1 MRFLEDKD
9 YIKLTRQGD
18 MRAFGLLVK
27 KHQNLVFTLAIRM
40 LKNHEEA
47 QEAAQDSF
55 VKVYQCLSSFEGKS
69 KFTTWLY
76 RIVYNECLGR
86 LRKTKLHFTLVED
99 ILNNS
104 DEPPDFMDG
113 FEIMQLEERAE
124 LVKKGIQ
131 LLNSSEAVVLTLFYL
146 EDQSIKE
153 ISKITGIM
161 EANLKVQLFR
171 GRKNLANALQKLY
184 NKELIGLK

>member
-1 MRFLEDKD
+1 MRFLEDHD
-9 YIKLTRQGD
+9 YIRLTRQGD
-18 MRAFGLLVK
+18 MHAFGLLVQ

-55 VKVYQCLSSFEGKS
+55 VRVYQCLSSFQGKS
-69 KFTTWLY
+69 KFSTWLY

-86 LRKTKLHFTLVED
+86 LRKTKRHFTLVEE
-99 ILNNS
+99 IVNNG
-104 DEPPDFMDG
+104 DEPGDFMDG
-113 FEIMQLEERAE
+113 FEIMHQEERAE

-131 LLNSSEAVVLTLFYL
+131 LLSSSEAAVLTLFYL

-153 ISKITGIM
+153 IGTITGSSESNI
-161 EANLKVQLFR
+161 KVQLFR
-171 GRKNLANALQKLY
+171 GRKNLALALQKLT
-184 NKELIGLK
+184 NKELIGLT

>member
-1 MRFLEDKD
+1 MRFLEDHD
-9 YIKLTRQGD
+9 YIRLTRQGD
-18 MRAFGLLVK
+18 MQAFGLLVQ

-47 QEAAQDSF
+47 QEATQDSF
-55 VKVYQCLSSFEGKS
+55 VRVYQCLSSFEGKS

-86 LRKTKLHFTLVED
+86 LRKTKRHFTLVED
-99 ILNNS
+99 ILNNG
-104 DEPPDFMDG
+104 DEPADFIDG
-113 FEIMQLEERAE
+113 FEIMHQEERAE

-131 LLNSSEAVVLTLFYL
+131 LLSSSEAAVLTLFYL

-153 ISKITGIM
+153 IGTITGSSESNI
-161 EANLKVQLFR
+161 KVQLFR
-171 GRKNLANALQKLY
+171 GRKNLALALQKLT
-184 NKELIGLK
+184 NKELIGLT

>member
-1 MRFLEDKD
+1 M
-9 YIKLTRQGD
+9 
-18 MRAFGLLVK
+18 
-27 KHQNLVFTLAIRM
+27 
-40 LKNHEEA
+40 
-47 QEAAQDSF
+47 
-55 VKVYQCLSSFEGKS
+55 
-69 KFTTWLY
+69 
-76 RIVYNECLGR
+76 
-86 LRKTKLHFTLVED
+86 VED

-153 ISKITGIM
+153 ISKITGIK

>member
-124 LVKKGIQ
+124 LVRKGIQ

-153 ISKITGIM
+153 ISKITGIK

>member
-1 MRFLEDKD
+1 MRFLEDHH

-18 MRAFGLLVK
+18 MQAFGLLVQ
-27 KHQNLVFTLAIRM
+27 KHQNLVFTLALRM

-55 VKVYQCLSSFEGKS
+55 VRVYQCLSSFEGKS

-86 LRKTKLHFTLVED
+86 LRKTKRHFTLVDD
-99 ILNNS
+99 ILDHS
-104 DEPPDFMDG
+104 DEPSDFTDG
-113 FEIMQLEERAE
+113 LQLMEQHERSE

-131 LLNSSEAVVLTLFYL
+131 ILNSSEAVVLTLFYL

-153 ISKITGIM
+153 IASITGSSESNI
-161 EANLKVQLFR
+161 KVQLFR
-171 GRKNLANALQKLY
+171 GRKNLAKAVIKLS
-184 NKELIGLK
+184 NSELIGLS